1 MMLIPKFQ
9 NKADC
14 FLIFVPNFTF
24 VTVPDF
30 CLLIKVFLINEFESM
45 FLWCSLVFIRSFE

>member
-9 NKADC
+9 NK
-14 FLIFVPNFTF
+14 VPNFTF

-30 CLLIKVFLINEFESM
+30 TLQINF
-45 FLWCSLVFIRSFE
+45 FFVNDIF